1 MPPESALASSR
12 ESADDW
18 VSGPFDLSGDDD
30 DGASTDDRESADD
43 ARVPDKSIE
52 RPERASPASRAA
64 NAADAAFDDDAGA
77 RAWMALCEEAMTGGF
92 REREAWD
99 DETTALLSRAR
110 RLARGG
116 VRGEKA
122 EEGKEKDD
130 DDDDDD
136 DDDGD
141 DDAARPAR
149 EDENAR
155 RRSVSSLLRPQN
167 IPPSAA
173 LVLVG
178 VLLGVLLGVFAA
190 STNAVPASSR
200 SPSLRRVPR
209 HTGPHTTA
217 FAL

>member
-1 MPPESALASSR
+1 
-12 ESADDW
+12 
-18 VSGPFDLSGDDD
+18 
-30 DGASTDDRESADD
+30 
-43 ARVPDKSIE
+43 
-52 RPERASPASRAA
+52 
-64 NAADAAFDDDAGA
+64 
-77 RAWMALCEEAMTGGF
+77 MALCEEAMTGGF

-130 DDDDDD
+130 DDDD
-136 DDDGD
+136 GD

-155 RRSVSSLLRPQN
+155 RRSVSNLLRPQN

-178 VLLGVLLGVFAA
+178 VLVGVLLGVFAA

>member
-1 MPPESALASSR
+1 MS
-12 ESADDW
+12 
-18 VSGPFDLSGDDD
+18 
-30 DGASTDDRESADD
+30 
-43 ARVPDKSIE
+43 
-52 RPERASPASRAA
+52 
-64 NAADAAFDDDAGA
+64 
-77 RAWMALCEEAMTGGF
+77 GGF

-130 DDDDDD
+130 DDDDGDDDD

-155 RRSVSSLLRPQN
+155 RRSVSNLLRPQN

-178 VLLGVLLGVFAA
+178 VLVGVLLGVFAA

>member
-1 MPPESALASSR
+1 
-12 ESADDW
+12 
-18 VSGPFDLSGDDD
+18 
-30 DGASTDDRESADD
+30 
-43 ARVPDKSIE
+43 
-52 RPERASPASRAA
+52 
-64 NAADAAFDDDAGA
+64 
-77 RAWMALCEEAMTGGF
+77 MALCEEAMTGGF

-130 DDDDDD
+130 DDDD
-136 DDDGD
+136 GD

-155 RRSVSSLLRPQN
+155 RRSVSNLLRPQN

>member
-1 MPPESALASSR
+1 
-12 ESADDW
+12 
-18 VSGPFDLSGDDD
+18 
-30 DGASTDDRESADD
+30 
-43 ARVPDKSIE
+43 
-52 RPERASPASRAA
+52 
-64 NAADAAFDDDAGA
+64 
-77 RAWMALCEEAMTGGF
+77 MALCEEAMTGGF

-130 DDDDDD
+130 DDDGDDD

-155 RRSVSSLLRPQN
+155 RRSVSNLLRPQN

-173 LVLVG
+173 LVLLGVLVG
-178 VLLGVLLGVFAA
+178 VLLGVGV
-190 STNAVPASSR
+190 SRPSPASK
-200 SPSLRRVPR
+200 PSLRALFGDVAANDRASCPSLPPLTISLCQREEREMRVLESVAR
-209 HTGPHTTA
+209 TSTRRLDECAGR
-217 FAL
+217 